1 MGYWGKNDE
10 QSYFKLIFG
19 HYMET
24 VQTLRSGFNAR
35 QQKDS
40 CYTEDTQKSMKK
52 STEVSEAH

>member
-40 CYTEDTQKSMKK
+40 CYTEDTESVRNRNQ
-52 STEVSEAH
+52 